1 MVSTRIHGSLRALLT
16 LLLPSLAAAS
26 AGSSLRSFS
35 RVAPSAI
42 ARRPLVFRQEAT
54 GSLTKVAP
62 RRSSKNIFQRIG
74 ARDTRCNSH
83 LGGRRVVFAE
93 GMNSTESAPSPVAP
107 PTLETRKIPISAQ
120 IPFGFYLLGSG
131 LVSIAAI
138 GSFYEIA
145 AKNPVFG
152 VIPYGNPLWLP
163 ILAFFGITGLPSA
176 TWMFIQGVNGFN
188 EWQAALD
195 RMDGYDRRD

>member
-1 MVSTRIHGSLRALLT
+1 
-16 LLLPSLAAAS
+16 
-26 AGSSLRSFS
+26 
-35 RVAPSAI
+35 
-42 ARRPLVFRQEAT
+42 
-54 GSLTKVAP
+54 
-62 RRSSKNIFQRIG
+62 
-74 ARDTRCNSH
+74 
-83 LGGRRVVFAE
+83 
-93 GMNSTESAPSPVAP
+93 MNGTEPAVTPVAP
-107 PTLETRKIPISAQ
+107 PNLETRKIPITAQ

-131 LVSIAAI
+131 LVAIASI

-163 ILAFFGITGLPSA
+163 ILGFFGITGLPSA
-176 TWMFIQGVNGFN
+176 TWLFIQGVNGFN